1 MLTTTAPMIGSV
13 RSGDAPGESSWDR
26 QDYRDRNHLRSRFDR
41 RYQDVARRG
50 LKRRER
56 AEVAHLVAS
65 YFDDA
70 ALDATE
76 AANLAAIMAMYADE
90 AECPG
95 CDMCGHDVDEAI
107 LDDFGVETFAE
118 LAAIVAGEVAQ
129 AAEIG
134 DDDLTELGIPTW
146 GDTFDPADVQW
157 GFSVRN
163 RP

>member
-1 MLTTTAPMIGSV
+1 MNTTAPMLGSV

-56 AEVAHLVAS
+56 NELAAEIAAELDTTAELIALVWAQVDAG
-65 YFDDA
+65 DDA
-70 ALDATE
+70 LFALDADTW
-76 AANLAAIMAMYADE
+76 E
-90 AECPG
+90 AERAEADLLDEYG
-95 CDMCGHDVDEAI
+95 CQ
-107 LDDFGVETFAE
+107 TFAD
-118 LAAIVAGEVAQ
+118 LATIVAAEAAQ
-129 AAEIG
+129 AAG
-134 DDDLTELGIPTW
+134 VDVTDLGIPTW